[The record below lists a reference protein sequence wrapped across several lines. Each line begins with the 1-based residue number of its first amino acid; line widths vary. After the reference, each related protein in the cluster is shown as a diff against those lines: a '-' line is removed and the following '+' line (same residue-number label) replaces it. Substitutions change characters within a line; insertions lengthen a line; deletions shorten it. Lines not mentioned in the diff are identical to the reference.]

1 MKSVPSGLAASL
13 ASGVTTLARCW
24 RLERQDGV
32 VLGFTDHDE
41 TITFGGTDY
50 KPGTGMTASQWTQ
63 TTGLAVDTMDAL
75 GALSDDSL
83 TEDDLAKGLW
93 DGARVQIWLVDW
105 TDPVERLLMQM
116 GSTGEVSRGPL
127 EFRAEL
133 RSLAHALNQSQGRTY
148 SVLCD
153 ADLGDARCGVDIE
166 DPAFKG
172 EGTVTGITS
181 NRGFTAAGLDG
192 FEAGWFTRGLV
203 TWTSG
208 ENAGLKAEVKRHT
221 TLQGQPYLE
230 LVLPMPFGIVPG
242 SPGDAFTVTAGCDK
256 TNATCHAKF
265 ANIANHRGFPFMV
278 GNDFVTRYPVRAD
291 GNTGGALQSGGGG
304 ITGGGGGVD
313 P

>member
-1 MKSVPSGLAASL
+1 MKSVPAGLAASL
-13 ASGVTTLARCW
+13 ASGVTTVARCW

-50 KPGTGMTASQWTQ
+50 RPGTGMTASQWTQ
-63 TTGLAVDTMDAL
+63 TTGLAVDTMEAL

-93 DGARVQIWLVDW
+93 DGAKVQIWLVDW
-105 TDPVERLLMQM
+105 TDPSERLLMQM

-153 ADLGDARCGVDIE
+153 ADLGDARCGVDLT
-166 DPAFKG
+166 DPAFRA

-181 NRGFTAAGLDG
+181 NRGFTASGLDA
-192 FEAGWFTRGLV
+192 FEAGWFTRGLL

-208 ENAGLKAEVKRHT
+208 ENAGLKGEVKRHT

-230 LVLPMPFGIVPG
+230 LVLPMPFDIVPG

-256 TNATCHAKF
+256 TTGVCHAKF

-278 GNDFVTRYPVRAD
+278 GNDFVTRYPVRSD

-304 ITGGGGGVD
+304 FIDGGGVEE
-313 P
+313 